1 MGWINIRNHSL
12 NWSVQAAIFCALHR
26 RFKSYLDCQLLP
38 QFLNLMGC
46 KFWNFFMFDV
56 KVFLKLRV
64 VNLQQI
70 KIEKDHS
77 QNQKR
82 RLVYTESTVKTLQTD
97 NSTIGKVA
105 GLSGKLA
112 GHLSNKSSNIILF
125 YLTHFPTKSS
135 QLIFLQFAATNDQPV
150 DTSR

>member
-1 MGWINIRNHSL
+1 
-12 NWSVQAAIFCALHR
+12 
-26 RFKSYLDCQLLP
+26 
-38 QFLNLMGC
+38 
-46 KFWNFFMFDV
+46 MFDV
-56 KVFLKLRV
+56 KIFLKLRV

-97 NSTIGKVA
+97 NSTIRKLA
-105 GLSGKLA
+105 GLSRKLA
-112 GHLSNKSSNIILF
+112 GHLSNKSSYIILF

-135 QLIFLQFAATNDQPV
+135 QLIFLQFAAANDSQWIPLYNRHLFWSQTYKTFSLYNT
-150 DTSR
+150 DTSVMSTLVIIVSIPLCMY

>member
-1 MGWINIRNHSL
+1 
-12 NWSVQAAIFCALHR
+12 
-26 RFKSYLDCQLLP
+26 
-38 QFLNLMGC
+38 
-46 KFWNFFMFDV
+46 MFDV

-77 QNQKR
+77 QNQ

-97 NSTIGKVA
+97 ISTIRKVA

-112 GHLSNKSSNIILF
+112 GHLSNKSSGIILF
-125 YLTHFPTKSS
+125 YLTHFPT
-135 QLIFLQFAATNDQPV
+135 
-150 DTSR
+150 

>member
-1 MGWINIRNHSL
+1 
-12 NWSVQAAIFCALHR
+12 
-26 RFKSYLDCQLLP
+26 
-38 QFLNLMGC
+38 
-46 KFWNFFMFDV
+46 MFDV

-77 QNQKR
+77 QNQ

-97 NSTIGKVA
+97 ISTIRKVA

-112 GHLSNKSSNIILF
+112 GHLSNKSSDIILF

>member
-1 MGWINIRNHSL
+1 
-12 NWSVQAAIFCALHR
+12 
-26 RFKSYLDCQLLP
+26 
-38 QFLNLMGC
+38 
-46 KFWNFFMFDV
+46 MFDV

-97 NSTIGKVA
+97 ISTIRKVA

-135 QLIFLQFAATNDQPV
+135 QLIFLQIAATNDQPV